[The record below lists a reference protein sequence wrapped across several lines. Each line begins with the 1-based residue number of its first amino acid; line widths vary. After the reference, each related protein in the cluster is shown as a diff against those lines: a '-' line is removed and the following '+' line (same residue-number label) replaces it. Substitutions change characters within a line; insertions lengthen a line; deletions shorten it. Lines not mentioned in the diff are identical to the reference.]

1 MASVVLGAAA
11 LVPAGAEARPT
22 ILKPLL
28 QPILNPLQ
36 GLDRGLLDLDQDK
49 AGTLEELLL
58 ESCNP
63 LSAADTDHGGVKD
76 GAEID
81 QGTDCQNPLDDVPPS
96 KDADGDGSP
105 VPLDCNDHDPAI
117 RPGIPDP
124 PDPDA
129 IDSNC
134 DGFDGDPSAGVFVTP
149 TGDDAAAGTRAAPK
163 RTVQAAIDTA
173 ALEGKDV
180 FLDSAIFSDDNPA
193 GVSMKDGVNLY
204 GGYRAADGWDR
215 RPIPSATRI
224 EGAPQAATANGIT
237 AEIQLLEL
245 RGNAD
250 AGRTSYGLRAI
261 GGAHVTVRRARVRA
275 LDAVAGG
282 RNANGDHGRIGKN
295 GESGGTGDEDGAA
308 GGGGAGGNL
317 FGFVGGAGGNGGS
330 EGDNNGADGATGIGP
345 AGGAPGGGGSSH
357 GCDGGDNGGAGSA
370 GGAGTDGVSG
380 AGGSNALSGAGAVWT
395 AAAASNGTDGT
406 TGSGGGGGGG
416 GGGQG
421 GALCDDGGGA
431 GGGGGGAGGELG
443 TKGLA
448 GDPGG
453 GSFGIYL
460 FAGSTVTVL
469 DGSAIIAGDGAGG
482 GNGGQ
487 GGSGGIGGEGGAGG
501 LTTDGGL
508 FQDVDG
514 ETGLGGKGGNGG
526 KGGDGG
532 SGGGGAGGP
541 SIAIA
546 RFGGST
552 STVTGSTLT
561 HGNGGPG
568 GISPAGGASNGAAG
582 QAADQLP

>member
-308 GGGGAGGNL
+308 GGGGAGG
-317 FGFVGGAGGNGGS
+317 
-330 EGDNNGADGATGIGP
+330 
-345 AGGAPGGGGSSH
+345 
-357 GCDGGDNGGAGSA
+357 
-370 GGAGTDGVSG
+370 
-380 AGGSNALSGAGAVWT
+380 SNALSGAGAVWT
-395 AAAASNGTDGT
+395 AAAAGNGTDGT

-421 GALCDDGGGA
+421 GALCDNGGGA

-526 KGGDGG
+526 EGGDGG